1 MKSPL
6 SRLAAAVATLAT
18 LATALVS
25 LSAQAPVPVPALVE
39 SDRPVV
45 LAAADPLR
53 SLEEQIE
60 MSGFDRRGTLA
71 TAYDEANKWVDVKLA
86 ALRGRGLDLVDE
98 AETNL
103 ADARDI
109 ARNAFRDMSLTTVET
124 WGTAQHNAVMALRRI
139 RASLEDLERTATS
152 PQ

>member
-1 MKSPL
+1 MKPTPF
-6 SRLAAAVATLAT
+6 RLFSAAATCAA
-18 LATALVS
+18 ALLTV
-25 LSAQAPVPVPALVE
+25 SAQSPVPVPALVE
-39 SDRPVV
+39 GDRPVV

-71 TAYDEANKWVDVKLA
+71 TAFDEANEWVGTKLA
-86 ALRGRGLDLVDE
+86 ALRARGLDLVDE
-98 AETNL
+98 AEGNL
-103 ADARDI
+103 DVARNI
-109 ARNAFRDMSLTTVET
+109 ARNAFRDLSLTTEET

-139 RASLEDLERTATS
+139 RGSLQDLERTATL